1 MNKMQKLTC
10 AKVLKVIFYLLGF
23 PLLMLFVAKDS
34 MIFFNEGAFSETAKN
49 GITAALVL
57 WAGFTLLQIGLYLV
71 LKKQQA
77 VRTIILVILAVALML
92 APIAGLD
99 IRNEKELDKIR
110 TEYSDKG
117 VKVENYSLQKQ
128 WFNALSANKRE
139 SGYAYK
145 LNERVDNV
153 IRTYGLSE
161 YYPKMYRERTQLNT
175 AVAYYQV
182 GGLDGEMIKVTGD
195 NIDGLFDSLKA
206 QSPYAYNPN
215 GLLYDGYIFGVENAL
230 ELLIKYNEYAKL
242 TVYRR
247 SSTYIGTEKYADA
260 FKEGC
265 YVLKDGAYVTMK
277 AAGEAFCKQPGTIY
291 YEKLSIADA
300 YKAMVKDI
308 KDSETNS
315 SKYESDAW
323 YNYFNDN
330 TEILDT
336 RTGKMTNYSTLRIEE
351 DNYRLTDS
359 RLNAV
364 LGTLFEYLGMN
375 PAINKLL
382 NGLNLDGIIGLV
394 NALLQENG
402 ADLTSGD
409 IGNVVSQLLYGYN
422 NGKGGETTGLAYPV
436 QYLFGNLNLSDKNVF
451 KSTGETAYEY
461 DDEGHLV
468 YEVDA
473 SGNTTDIP
481 KLTGKTGTVYVITYS
496 DSGKKNPDG
505 TPILNATVNR
515 AEFDTTKMSPLPEKA
530 ADIKTGTVYTT
541 GDIFKEVKL
550 NANYSAYVE
559 NLEKNKN
566 PNTAALVDII
576 KSLQPALGL
585 VGGLLNL
592 NDIIGGLV
600 SGLDVSAILAKIAPD
615 LDLNAILTQ
624 ILSKIDLTGV
634 TVEGVQKLLDTVLG
648 ELSFYS
654 HPLLKKCWQSD
665 FVSDTDKALATTAG
679 TTVDMSDYAWVKY
692 TCEDFGITSGC
703 ALAAKGGL
711 LTGKTIGNGTSA
723 DAAISL
729 ADCYQLQADI
739 AYQPEMYPLLAARR
753 YFSIW
758 AGILAMSIFLSTYF
772 HNKERLYAYEIAL
785 NGGEY

>member
-145 LNERVDNV
+145 LNDRVDNV

-195 NIDGLFDSLKA
+195 NIDGLFDSLQS

-242 TVYRR
+242 TVYRP
-247 SSTYIGTEKYADA
+247 TKYTVADYAEA
-260 FKEGC
+260 FNAGC
-265 YVLKDGAYVTMK
+265 YVIKDGAYVTMK
-277 AAGEAFCKQPGTIY
+277 AAGETFSKQPGTIY
-291 YEKLSIADA
+291 YESLSIADA
-300 YKAMVKDI
+300 YKKMV
-308 KDSETNS
+308 SEIEESATNAS
-315 SKYESDAW
+315 AYESDAW
-323 YNYFNDN
+323 YNYTNDI

-382 NGLNLDGIIGLV
+382 DSLKAQQLLDLV
-394 NALLQENG
+394 NSLLKDND
-402 ADLTSGD
+402 ADLSSGD

-422 NGKGGETTGLAYPV
+422 NGKGGETTGLALPA
-436 QYLFGNLNLSDKNVF
+436 QYLFGNLDFTSKEVY
-451 KSTGETAYEY
+451 KSTGKNAFKVGATA
-461 DDEGHLV
+461 DEV
-468 YEVDA
+468 
-473 SGNTTDIP
+473 
-481 KLTGKTGTVYVITYS
+481 VYVTTYT
-496 DSGKKNPDG
+496 DTGEVNDDG
-505 TPILNATVNR
+505 TPVLTAKITREAFDNATMKQLPKTS
-515 AEFDTTKMSPLPEKA
+515 AEIVPGQK
-530 ADIKTGTVYTT
+530 YTT
-541 GDIFKEVKL
+541 GDTYAKTDLGTAYTAYKTKL
-550 NANYSAYVE
+550 ESD
-559 NLEKNKN
+559 NKN

-585 VGGLLNL
+585 VGGLLDL

-600 SGLDVSAILAKIAPD
+600 PGLDVAGILKAIAPD

-624 ILSKIDLTGV
+624 VLGKIDLTGV

-703 ALAAKGGL
+703 ALVAKGGL

-739 AYQPEMYPLLAARR
+739 AYQPDMYPLLAARR

-772 HNKERLYAYEIAL
+772 HNKEKLYAYEIAL

>member
-128 WFNALSANKRE
+128 WFNAISANKRT

-195 NIDGLFDSLKA
+195 NIDGLFDSLQS

-242 TVYRR
+242 TVYRP
-247 SSTYIGTEKYADA
+247 TKYTVADYAEA
-260 FKEGC
+260 FNAGC
-265 YVLKDGAYVTMK
+265 YVIKDGAYVTMK
-277 AAGEAFCKQPGTIY
+277 AAGETFSKQPGTIY
-291 YEKLSIADA
+291 YESLSIADA
-300 YKAMVKDI
+300 YKKME
-308 KDSETNS
+308 SEIEESATNAS
-315 SKYESDAW
+315 AYESDAW
-323 YNYFNDN
+323 YNYTNDI

-382 NGLNLDGIIGLV
+382 DSLKAQQLLDLV
-394 NALLQENG
+394 NSLLKDND
-402 ADLTSGD
+402 ADLSSGD

-422 NGKGGETTGLAYPV
+422 NGKGGETTGLALPA
-436 QYLFGNLNLSDKNVF
+436 QYLFGNLSFTSKEVY
-451 KSTGETAYEY
+451 KSTGKNAFKVGALA
-461 DDEGHLV
+461 DE
-468 YEVDA
+468 
-473 SGNTTDIP
+473 I
-481 KLTGKTGTVYVITYS
+481 VYVTTYK
-496 DSGKKNPDG
+496 DSGKVNDDG
-505 TPILNATVNR
+505 TPILTATITREAFDNATMKQPPKTN
-515 AEFDTTKMSPLPEKA
+515 AEIVLGQK
-530 ADIKTGTVYTT
+530 YTT
-541 GDIFKEVKL
+541 GDTYAKTDLGTAYTAYKTKL
-550 NANYSAYVE
+550 ESD
-559 NLEKNKN
+559 NKN

-585 VGGLLNL
+585 VGGLLDL

-600 SGLDVSAILAKIAPD
+600 PGLDVAGILKAIAPD

-624 ILSKIDLTGV
+624 ILGKIDLTGV
-634 TVEGVQKLLDTVLG
+634 TVERVQKLLDTVLG

-739 AYQPEMYPLLAARR
+739 AYQPDMYPLLAARR

-772 HNKERLYAYEIAL
+772 HNKEKLYAYEIAL

>member
-77 VRTIILVILAVALML
+77 VRTIILVVLAVALML

-128 WFNALSANKRE
+128 WFNALSADKRE

-195 NIDGLFDSLKA
+195 NIDGLFDSLQS

-242 TVYRR
+242 TVYRP
-247 SSTYIGTEKYADA
+247 TKYTVADYAEA
-260 FKEGC
+260 FNAGC
-265 YVLKDGAYVTMK
+265 YVIKDGAYVTMK
-277 AAGEAFCKQPGTIY
+277 AAGETFSKQPGTIY
-291 YEKLSIADA
+291 YESLSIADA
-300 YKAMVKDI
+300 YKKMV
-308 KDSETNS
+308 SEIEESATNAS
-315 SKYESDAW
+315 AYESDAW
-323 YNYFNDN
+323 YNYTNDI

-382 NGLNLDGIIGLV
+382 DSLKAQQLLDLV
-394 NALLQENG
+394 NSLLKDND
-402 ADLTSGD
+402 ADLSSGD

-422 NGKGGETTGLAYPV
+422 NGKGGETTGLALPA
-436 QYLFGNLNLSDKNVF
+436 QYLFGNLNFTSKEVY
-451 KSTGETAYEY
+451 KSTGKNAFKVGATA
-461 DDEGHLV
+461 DEV
-468 YEVDA
+468 
-473 SGNTTDIP
+473 
-481 KLTGKTGTVYVITYS
+481 VYVTTYT
-496 DSGKKNPDG
+496 DTGEVNDDG
-505 TPILNATVNR
+505 TPVLTAKITREAFDNATM
-515 AEFDTTKMSPLPEKA
+515 KQPP
-530 ADIKTGTVYTT
+530 KTNEEIVPGQKYTT
-541 GDIFKEVKL
+541 GDTYAKTDLGTAYTAYKTKL
-550 NANYSAYVE
+550 ESD
-559 NLEKNKN
+559 NKN

-585 VGGLLNL
+585 VGGLLDL

-600 SGLDVSAILAKIAPD
+600 PGLDVAGILKTIAPD

-624 ILSKIDLTGV
+624 ILGKIDLTGV

-703 ALAAKGGL
+703 ALIAKGGL

-772 HNKERLYAYEIAL
+772 HNKEKLYAYEIAL

>member
-92 APIAGLD
+92 APVAGLD

-128 WFNALSANKRE
+128 WFNALSADKRE

-242 TVYRR
+242 TVYRP
-247 SSTYIGTEKYADA
+247 TKYTVADYAEA
-260 FKEGC
+260 FSAGC
-265 YVLKDGAYVTMK
+265 YVIKDGAYVTMK
-277 AAGEAFCKQPGTIY
+277 AAGETFSKQPGTVY
-291 YEKLSIADA
+291 YEKLAIADA
-300 YKAMVKDI
+300 YKKMV
-308 KDSETNS
+308 SEIEESATNAS
-315 SKYESDAW
+315 AYESDAW
-323 YNYFNDN
+323 YNYTNDI

-382 NGLNLDGIIGLV
+382 DSLKAQQLLDLV
-394 NALLQENG
+394 NSLLKDND
-402 ADLTSGD
+402 ADLSSGD

-422 NGKGGETTGLAYPV
+422 NGKGGETTGLALPA
-436 QYLFGNLNLSDKNVF
+436 QYLFGNLDFTSKEVY
-451 KSTGETAYEY
+451 KSTGKNAFKVGATA
-461 DDEGHLV
+461 DEV
-468 YEVDA
+468 
-473 SGNTTDIP
+473 
-481 KLTGKTGTVYVITYS
+481 VYVTTYT
-496 DSGKKNPDG
+496 DTGEVNDDG
-505 TPILNATVNR
+505 TPVLTAKITREAFDNATMKQLPKTS
-515 AEFDTTKMSPLPEKA
+515 AEIVPGQK
-530 ADIKTGTVYTT
+530 YTT
-541 GDIFKEVKL
+541 GDTYAKTKL
-550 NANYSAYVE
+550 GTAYTAYKTK
-559 NLEKNKN
+559 LESDNKN

-585 VGGLLNL
+585 VGGLLDL

-600 SGLDVSAILAKIAPD
+600 PGLDVAGILKAIAPD

-624 ILSKIDLTGV
+624 ILGKIDLTGV

-703 ALAAKGGL
+703 ALIAKGGL

-739 AYQPEMYPLLAARR
+739 AYQPDMYPLLAARR

-772 HNKERLYAYEIAL
+772 HNKEKLYAYEIAL

>member
-128 WFNALSANKRE
+128 WFNALSADKRE

-195 NIDGLFDSLKA
+195 NIDGLFDSLQS

-242 TVYRR
+242 TVYRP
-247 SSTYIGTEKYADA
+247 TKYTVADYAEA
-260 FKEGC
+260 FSAGC
-265 YVLKDGAYVTMK
+265 YVIKDGAYVTMK
-277 AAGEAFCKQPGTIY
+277 AAGETFSKQPGTVY
-291 YEKLSIADA
+291 YEKLAIADA
-300 YKAMVKDI
+300 YKKMV
-308 KDSETNS
+308 SEIEESATNAS
-315 SKYESDAW
+315 AYESDAW
-323 YNYFNDN
+323 YNYTNDI

-382 NGLNLDGIIGLV
+382 DSLKAQQLLDLV
-394 NALLQENG
+394 NSLLKENG
-402 ADLTSGD
+402 ADLSSGD

-422 NGKGGETTGLAYPV
+422 NGKGGETTGLALPA
-436 QYLFGNLNLSDKNVF
+436 QYLFGNLNFTSKEVY
-451 KSTGETAYEY
+451 KSTGKNAFKVGALA
-461 DDEGHLV
+461 DEV
-468 YEVDA
+468 
-473 SGNTTDIP
+473 
-481 KLTGKTGTVYVITYS
+481 VYVTTYT
-496 DSGKKNPDG
+496 DSGEVNDDG
-505 TPILNATVNR
+505 TPVLTAKITREAFDNATMKQLPKTS
-515 AEFDTTKMSPLPEKA
+515 AEIVPEQK
-530 ADIKTGTVYTT
+530 YTT
-541 GDIFKEVKL
+541 GDTYAKTKL
-550 NANYSAYVE
+550 GTAYTAYKTK
-559 NLEKNKN
+559 LESDNKN

-585 VGGLLNL
+585 VGGLLDL

-600 SGLDVSAILAKIAPD
+600 PGLDVAGILKAIAPD

-624 ILSKIDLTGV
+624 ILGKIDLTGV

-739 AYQPEMYPLLAARR
+739 AYQPDMYPLLAARR

-772 HNKERLYAYEIAL
+772 HNKEKLYAYEIAL

>member
-92 APIAGLD
+92 APVAGLD

-128 WFNALSANKRE
+128 WFNALSADKRE

-195 NIDGLFDSLKA
+195 NIDGLFDSLQS

-215 GLLYDGYIFGVENAL
+215 GLLYDGYIFGVENVL

-242 TVYRR
+242 TVYRP
-247 SSTYIGTEKYADA
+247 TKYTVADYAEA
-260 FKEGC
+260 FNAGC
-265 YVLKDGAYVTMK
+265 YVIKDGAYVTMK
-277 AAGEAFCKQPGTIY
+277 AAGETFSKQPGTVY
-291 YEKLSIADA
+291 YEKLAIADA
-300 YKAMVKDI
+300 YKKMV
-308 KDSETNS
+308 SEIEESATNAS
-315 SKYESDAW
+315 AYESDAW
-323 YNYFNDN
+323 YNYTNDI

-382 NGLNLDGIIGLV
+382 DSLKAQQLLDLV
-394 NALLQENG
+394 NSLLKENG
-402 ADLTSGD
+402 ADLSSGD

-422 NGKGGETTGLAYPV
+422 NGKGGETTGLALPA
-436 QYLFGNLNLSDKNVF
+436 QYLFGNLDFTSKEVY
-451 KSTGETAYEY
+451 KSTGKNAFKVGALA
-461 DDEGHLV
+461 DEV
-468 YEVDA
+468 
-473 SGNTTDIP
+473 
-481 KLTGKTGTVYVITYS
+481 VYVTTYT
-496 DSGKKNPDG
+496 DSGEVNDDG
-505 TPILNATVNR
+505 TPVLTAKITREAFDNATMKQLPKTS
-515 AEFDTTKMSPLPEKA
+515 AEIVPEQK
-530 ADIKTGTVYTT
+530 YTT
-541 GDIFKEVKL
+541 GDTYAKTKL
-550 NANYSAYVE
+550 GTAYTAYKTK
-559 NLEKNKN
+559 LESDNKN

-585 VGGLLNL
+585 VGGLLDL

-600 SGLDVSAILAKIAPD
+600 PGLDVAGILKAIAPD

-624 ILSKIDLTGV
+624 ILGKIDLTGV

-703 ALAAKGGL
+703 ALIAKGGL

-739 AYQPEMYPLLAARR
+739 AYQPDMYPLLAARR

>member
-99 IRNEKELDKIR
+99 VRNEKELDKIR

-128 WFNALSANKRE
+128 WFNALSADKRK
-139 SGYAYK
+139 SGYAYL

-153 IRTYGLSE
+153 IKTYGLSE

-215 GLLYDGYIFGVENAL
+215 GLLYDGYVFGVENVL

-242 TVYRR
+242 TVYRPA
-247 SSTYIGTEKYADA
+247 KYTVADYAEA
-260 FKEGC
+260 FNAGC

-277 AAGEAFCKQPGTIY
+277 AAGETFCKQPDTVY
-291 YEKLSIADA
+291 YEKLAIADA
-300 YKAMVKDI
+300 YKKMV
-308 KDSETNS
+308 SEIEESATNAS
-315 SKYESDAW
+315 AYESDAW
-323 YNYFNDN
+323 YNYTNDI

-336 RTGKMTNYSTLRIEE
+336 RSGKMTNYSTLRIEE

-382 NGLNLDGIIGLV
+382 DSLKAQQLLDLV
-394 NALLQENG
+394 NSLLKENS
-402 ADLTSGD
+402 ADLSSGD

-422 NGKGGETTGLAYPV
+422 NGKGGETTGLALPV
-436 QYLFGNLNLSDKNVF
+436 QYLFGNLDFTSKEVY
-451 KSTGETAYEY
+451 KSTGKNAFKVGALA
-461 DDEGHLV
+461 DEV
-468 YEVDA
+468 
-473 SGNTTDIP
+473 
-481 KLTGKTGTVYVITYS
+481 VYVTTYT
-496 DSGKKNPDG
+496 DSGEVNDDG
-505 TPILNATVNR
+505 TPVLTAKITREAFDAATMKQSPKTI
-515 AEFDTTKMSPLPEKA
+515 AEIVPEQK
-530 ADIKTGTVYTT
+530 YTT
-541 GDIFKEVKL
+541 GDTYAKTKL
-550 NANYSAYVE
+550 GTAYTAYKTK
-559 NLEKNKN
+559 LESDNKN
-566 PNTAALVDII
+566 PNTAALADII

-600 SGLDVSAILAKIAPD
+600 PGLDIPAILKAIAPD

-624 ILSKIDLTGV
+624 VLSKIDLTGV
-634 TVEGVQKLLDTVLG
+634 TVDDVQKLLDTVLG

-679 TTVDMSDYAWVKY
+679 TTVDMSDYAWIKY

-703 ALAAKGGL
+703 ALVAKGGL

-739 AYQPEMYPLLAARR
+739 AYQPNMYPLLAARR

-772 HNKERLYAYEIAL
+772 HNKEKLYAYEIAL

>member
-92 APIAGLD
+92 APVAGLD

-128 WFNALSANKRE
+128 WFNALSADKRE

-195 NIDGLFDSLKA
+195 NIDGLFDSLQS

-215 GLLYDGYIFGVENAL
+215 GLLYDGYVFGVENAL

-242 TVYRR
+242 TVYRP
-247 SSTYIGTEKYADA
+247 TKYTVADYAEA
-260 FKEGC
+260 FSAGC
-265 YVLKDGAYVTMK
+265 YVIKDGAYVTMK
-277 AAGEAFCKQPGTIY
+277 AAGETFCKQPGTVY
-291 YEKLSIADA
+291 YEKLAIADA
-300 YKAMVKDI
+300 YKKMV
-308 KDSETNS
+308 SEIEESATNAS
-315 SKYESDAW
+315 AYESDAW
-323 YNYFNDN
+323 YNYTNDI

-336 RTGKMTNYSTLRIEE
+336 RSGKMTNYSTLRIEE

-382 NGLNLDGIIGLV
+382 DSLKAQQLLDLV
-394 NALLQENG
+394 NSLLKENG
-402 ADLTSGD
+402 ADLSSGD

-422 NGKGGETTGLAYPV
+422 NGKGGETTGLALPA
-436 QYLFGNLNLSDKNVF
+436 QYLFGNLDFTSKEVY
-451 KSTGETAYEY
+451 KSTGKNAFKVGATA
-461 DDEGHLV
+461 DEV
-468 YEVDA
+468 
-473 SGNTTDIP
+473 
-481 KLTGKTGTVYVITYS
+481 VYVTTYT
-496 DSGKKNPDG
+496 DSGEVNDDG
-505 TPILNATVNR
+505 TPILTAKITREAFDNATMKQLPKTS
-515 AEFDTTKMSPLPEKA
+515 AEIVPGQK
-530 ADIKTGTVYTT
+530 YTT
-541 GDIFKEVKL
+541 GDTYAKTKL
-550 NANYSAYVE
+550 GTAYTAYKTK
-559 NLEKNKN
+559 LESDNKN

-585 VGGLLNL
+585 VGGLLDL

-600 SGLDVSAILAKIAPD
+600 PGLDVAGILKAIAPD

-624 ILSKIDLTGV
+624 ILGKIDLTGV

-703 ALAAKGGL
+703 ALVAKGGL

-739 AYQPEMYPLLAARR
+739 AYQPDMYPLLAARR

-772 HNKERLYAYEIAL
+772 HNKEKLYAYEIAL

>member
-92 APIAGLD
+92 APVAGLD

-128 WFNALSANKRE
+128 WFNALSADKRE

-195 NIDGLFDSLKA
+195 NIDGLFDSLQS

-215 GLLYDGYIFGVENAL
+215 GLLYDGYVFGVENAL

-242 TVYRR
+242 TVYRP
-247 SSTYIGTEKYADA
+247 TKYTVADYAEA
-260 FKEGC
+260 FSAGC
-265 YVLKDGAYVTMK
+265 YVIKDGAYVTMK
-277 AAGEAFCKQPGTIY
+277 AAGETFCKQPGTVY
-291 YEKLSIADA
+291 YEKLAIADA
-300 YKAMVKDI
+300 YKKMV
-308 KDSETNS
+308 SEIEESATNAS
-315 SKYESDAW
+315 AYESDAW
-323 YNYFNDN
+323 YNYTNDI

-382 NGLNLDGIIGLV
+382 DSLKAQQLLDLV
-394 NALLQENG
+394 NSLLKENG
-402 ADLTSGD
+402 ADLSSGD

-422 NGKGGETTGLAYPV
+422 NGKGGETTGLALPA
-436 QYLFGNLNLSDKNVF
+436 QYLFGNLDFTSKEVY
-451 KSTGETAYEY
+451 KSTGKNAFKVGATA
-461 DDEGHLV
+461 DEV
-468 YEVDA
+468 
-473 SGNTTDIP
+473 
-481 KLTGKTGTVYVITYS
+481 VYVTTYT
-496 DSGKKNPDG
+496 DSGEVNDDG
-505 TPILNATVNR
+505 TPVLTAKITREAFDNATM
-515 AEFDTTKMSPLPEKA
+515 KQPP
-530 ADIKTGTVYTT
+530 KTNEEIVPGQKYTT
-541 GDIFKEVKL
+541 GDTYAKTKL
-550 NANYSAYVE
+550 GTAYTAYKTK
-559 NLEKNKN
+559 LESDNKN

-600 SGLDVSAILAKIAPD
+600 PGLDVAGILKAIAPD

-624 ILSKIDLTGV
+624 ILGKIDLTGV

-703 ALAAKGGL
+703 ALVAKGGL

-739 AYQPEMYPLLAARR
+739 AYQPDMYPLLAARR

-772 HNKERLYAYEIAL
+772 HNKEKLYAYEIAL

>member
-77 VRTIILVILAVALML
+77 ARTIILVILAVTLML
-92 APIAGLD
+92 APVAGLD
-99 IRNEKELDKIR
+99 ARNEKELDKIR

-128 WFNALSANKRE
+128 WFNAISANKRE

-145 LNERVDNV
+145 LNDRVDNV

-215 GLLYDGYIFGVENAL
+215 GLLYDGYVFGVENAL

-242 TVYRR
+242 TVYRP
-247 SSTYIGTEKYADA
+247 TKYTVADYAEA
-260 FKEGC
+260 FSAGC
-265 YVLKDGAYVTMK
+265 YVIKDGAYVTMK
-277 AAGEAFCKQPGTIY
+277 AAGETFSKQPGTIY
-291 YEKLSIADA
+291 YESLSIADA
-300 YKAMVKDI
+300 YKKMV
-308 KDSETNS
+308 SEIEESATNAS
-315 SKYESDAW
+315 AYESDAW
-323 YNYFNDN
+323 YNYTNDI

-382 NGLNLDGIIGLV
+382 DSLKAQQLLDLV
-394 NALLQENG
+394 NSLLKENG
-402 ADLTSGD
+402 ADLSSGD

-422 NGKGGETTGLAYPV
+422 NGKGGETTGLALPA
-436 QYLFGNLNLSDKNVF
+436 QYLFGNLNFTSKEVY
-451 KSTGETAYEY
+451 KSTGKNAFKVGALA
-461 DDEGHLV
+461 DEV
-468 YEVDA
+468 
-473 SGNTTDIP
+473 
-481 KLTGKTGTVYVITYS
+481 VYVTTYTDTGEVNDDGSPVLTATITREAF
-496 DSGKKNPDG
+496 D
-505 TPILNATVNR
+505 NATMKQLPKTS
-515 AEFDTTKMSPLPEKA
+515 AEIVPEQK
-530 ADIKTGTVYTT
+530 YTT
-541 GDIFKEVKL
+541 GDTYAKTKL
-550 NANYSAYVE
+550 GTAYTAYKTK
-559 NLEKNKN
+559 LESDNKN

-585 VGGLLNL
+585 VGGLLDL

-600 SGLDVSAILAKIAPD
+600 PGLDVAGILKAIAPD

-624 ILSKIDLTGV
+624 ILGKIDLTGV

-739 AYQPEMYPLLAARR
+739 AYQPDMYPLLAARR

-772 HNKERLYAYEIAL
+772 HNKEKLYAYEIAL

>member
-139 SGYAYK
+139 SGYAYN
-145 LNERVDNV
+145 LNDRVDNV

-215 GLLYDGYIFGVENAL
+215 GLLYDGYIFGVENVL

-242 TVYRR
+242 TVYRP
-247 SSTYIGTEKYADA
+247 TKYTVADYAEA
-260 FKEGC
+260 FNAGC
-265 YVLKDGAYVTMK
+265 YVINNDGAYVTMK
-277 AAGEAFCKQPGTIY
+277 AAGETFCKQPGTIY
-291 YEKLSIADA
+291 YEQLSIADA
-300 YKAMVKDI
+300 YKKMV
-308 KDSETNS
+308 SEIEASATNAS
-315 SKYESDAW
+315 AYASDAW
-323 YNYFNDN
+323 YNYTNDI

-382 NGLNLDGIIGLV
+382 DSLKAQQLLDLV
-394 NALLQENG
+394 NSLLKENG
-402 ADLTSGD
+402 ADLSSGD

-422 NGKGGETTGLAYPV
+422 NGKGGETTGLALPA
-436 QYLFGNLNLSDKNVF
+436 QYLFGNLNFTSKEVY
-451 KSTGETAYEY
+451 KSTGKNAFKVGALA
-461 DDEGHLV
+461 DEV
-468 YEVDA
+468 
-473 SGNTTDIP
+473 
-481 KLTGKTGTVYVITYS
+481 VYVTTYT
-496 DSGKKNPDG
+496 DSGEVNDDG
-505 TPILNATVNR
+505 TPILTAKITREAFDNATMKQPPKTN
-515 AEFDTTKMSPLPEKA
+515 AEIVLGQK
-530 ADIKTGTVYTT
+530 YTT
-541 GDIFKEVKL
+541 GDTYAKTDLGTAYKAYETKL
-550 NANYSAYVE
+550 KSD
-559 NLEKNKN
+559 NKN

-600 SGLDVSAILAKIAPD
+600 SGLDVSAILKAIAPD

-624 ILSKIDLTGV
+624 VLGKIDLTGV

-711 LTGKTIGNGTSA
+711 LTGKTIGNGTPA

-739 AYQPEMYPLLAARR
+739 AYQPDMYPLLAARR

-772 HNKERLYAYEIAL
+772 HNKEKLYAYEIAL

>member
-145 LNERVDNV
+145 LNDRVDNV

-215 GLLYDGYIFGVENAL
+215 GLLYDGYIFGVENVL

-242 TVYRR
+242 TVYRP
-247 SSTYIGTEKYADA
+247 TKYTVADYAEA
-260 FKEGC
+260 FNAGC
-265 YVLKDGAYVTMK
+265 YVINNDGAYVTMK
-277 AAGEAFCKQPGTIY
+277 SAGETFCKQPGTIY
-291 YEKLSIADA
+291 YEQLAIADA
-300 YKAMVKDI
+300 YKKMV
-308 KDSETNS
+308 SEIEASATNAS
-315 SKYESDAW
+315 AYASDAW
-323 YNYFNDN
+323 YNYTNDI

-382 NGLNLDGIIGLV
+382 DSLKAQQLLDLV
-394 NALLQENG
+394 NSLLKENG
-402 ADLTSGD
+402 ADLSSGD

-422 NGKGGETTGLAYPV
+422 NGKGGETTGLALPA
-436 QYLFGNLNLSDKNVF
+436 QYLFGNLNFTSKEVY
-451 KSTGETAYEY
+451 KSTGKNAFKVGALA
-461 DDEGHLV
+461 DEV
-468 YEVDA
+468 
-473 SGNTTDIP
+473 
-481 KLTGKTGTVYVITYS
+481 VYVTTYT
-496 DSGKKNPDG
+496 DSGEVNDDG
-505 TPILNATVNR
+505 TPILTAKITREAFDNATMKQLPKTS
-515 AEFDTTKMSPLPEKA
+515 AEILPGTK
-530 ADIKTGTVYTT
+530 YTT
-541 GDIFKEVKL
+541 GDTYAKTKL
-550 NANYSAYVE
+550 DTAYAAYKTK
-559 NLEKNKN
+559 LESDNKN

-600 SGLDVSAILAKIAPD
+600 SGLDVSAILKAIAPD

-711 LTGKTIGNGTSA
+711 LTGKTIGNGTPA

-772 HNKERLYAYEIAL
+772 HNKEKLYAYEIAL

>member
-77 VRTIILVILAVALML
+77 VRTIILVVLAVALML

-128 WFNALSANKRE
+128 WFNAISANKRT

-195 NIDGLFDSLKA
+195 NIDGLFDSLQS

-242 TVYRR
+242 TVYRP
-247 SSTYIGTEKYADA
+247 TKYTVADYAEA
-260 FKEGC
+260 FSAGC
-265 YVLKDGAYVTMK
+265 YVIKDGAYVTMK
-277 AAGEAFCKQPGTIY
+277 AAGETFSKQPGTIY
-291 YEKLSIADA
+291 YESLSIADA
-300 YKAMVKDI
+300 YKKMV
-308 KDSETNS
+308 SEIEESATNAS
-315 SKYESDAW
+315 AYESDAW
-323 YNYFNDN
+323 YNYTNDI

-382 NGLNLDGIIGLV
+382 DSLKAQQLLDLV
-394 NALLQENG
+394 NSLLKDND

-422 NGKGGETTGLAYPV
+422 NGKGGETTGLALPA
-436 QYLFGNLNLSDKNVF
+436 QYLFGNLDFTSKEVY
-451 KSTGETAYEY
+451 KSTGKNAFKVGATA
-461 DDEGHLV
+461 DEV
-468 YEVDA
+468 
-473 SGNTTDIP
+473 
-481 KLTGKTGTVYVITYS
+481 VYVTTYK
-496 DSGKKNPDG
+496 DSGEVNDDG
-505 TPILNATVNR
+505 SPVLTATITREAFDNATMKQPPKTS
-515 AEFDTTKMSPLPEKA
+515 AEIVPGQK
-530 ADIKTGTVYTT
+530 YTT
-541 GDIFKEVKL
+541 GDTYAKTKL
-550 NANYSAYVE
+550 GTAYTAYKTK
-559 NLEKNKN
+559 LESDNKN

-585 VGGLLNL
+585 VGGLLDL

-600 SGLDVSAILAKIAPD
+600 PGLDVAGILKAIAPD

-624 ILSKIDLTGV
+624 ILGKIDLTGV

-703 ALAAKGGL
+703 ALVAKGGL

-739 AYQPEMYPLLAARR
+739 AYQPDMYPLLAARR

-772 HNKERLYAYEIAL
+772 HNKEKLYAYEIAL

>member
-128 WFNALSANKRE
+128 WFNALSADKRE

-195 NIDGLFDSLKA
+195 NIDGLFDSLQS

-242 TVYRR
+242 TVYRP
-247 SSTYIGTEKYADA
+247 TKYTVADYAEA
-260 FKEGC
+260 FNAGC
-265 YVLKDGAYVTMK
+265 YVIKDGAYVTMK
-277 AAGEAFCKQPGTIY
+277 AAGETFSKQPGTVY
-291 YEKLSIADA
+291 YEKLAIADA
-300 YKAMVKDI
+300 YKKMV
-308 KDSETNS
+308 SEIEESATNAS
-315 SKYESDAW
+315 AYESDAW
-323 YNYFNDN
+323 YNYTNDI

-336 RTGKMTNYSTLRIEE
+336 RTGKMTNYSTLRTEE

-382 NGLNLDGIIGLV
+382 DSLKAQQLLDLV
-394 NALLQENG
+394 NSLLQENG
-402 ADLTSGD
+402 ADLSSGD

-422 NGKGGETTGLAYPV
+422 NGKGGETTGLALPA
-436 QYLFGNLNLSDKNVF
+436 QYLFGNLDFTSKEVY
-451 KSTGETAYEY
+451 KSTGKNAFKVGALA
-461 DDEGHLV
+461 DEV
-468 YEVDA
+468 
-473 SGNTTDIP
+473 
-481 KLTGKTGTVYVITYS
+481 VYVTTYT
-496 DSGKKNPDG
+496 DSGEVNDDG
-505 TPILNATVNR
+505 TPVLTANITREAFDNATMKQLPKTS
-515 AEFDTTKMSPLPEKA
+515 AEIVPGQK
-530 ADIKTGTVYTT
+530 YTT
-541 GDIFKEVKL
+541 GDTYAKTKL
-550 NANYSAYVE
+550 GTAYTAYKTK
-559 NLEKNKN
+559 LESDNKN

-585 VGGLLNL
+585 VGGLLDL

-600 SGLDVSAILAKIAPD
+600 PGLDVAGILKAIAPD

-624 ILSKIDLTGV
+624 ILGKIDLTGV

-703 ALAAKGGL
+703 ALVAKGGL

-739 AYQPEMYPLLAARR
+739 AYQPDMYPLLAARR

-772 HNKERLYAYEIAL
+772 HNKEKLYAYEIAL

>member
-77 VRTIILVILAVALML
+77 VRTIILVILAVTLML
-92 APIAGLD
+92 APVAGLD
-99 IRNEKELDKIR
+99 ARNEKELDKIR

-128 WFNALSANKRE
+128 WFNAISANKRE

-145 LNERVDNV
+145 LNDRVDNV

-182 GGLDGEMIKVTGD
+182 GGLDGEMIKVTGE
-195 NIDGLFDSLKA
+195 NINGLFDSLKT

-215 GLLYDGYIFGVENAL
+215 GLLYDGYVFGVENAL

-242 TVYRR
+242 TVYRP
-247 SSTYIGTEKYADA
+247 TKYTVADYAEA
-260 FKEGC
+260 FSAGC
-265 YVLKDGAYVTMK
+265 YVIKDGAYVTMK
-277 AAGEAFCKQPGTIY
+277 AAGETFSKQPGTIY
-291 YEKLSIADA
+291 YEQLAIADA
-300 YKAMVKDI
+300 YKKMV
-308 KDSETNS
+308 SEIEESATNAS
-315 SKYESDAW
+315 AYESDAW
-323 YNYFNDN
+323 YNYTNDI

-382 NGLNLDGIIGLV
+382 DSLKAQQLLDLV
-394 NALLQENG
+394 NSLLKDND
-402 ADLTSGD
+402 ADLSSGD

-422 NGKGGETTGLAYPV
+422 NGKGGETTGLALPA
-436 QYLFGNLNLSDKNVF
+436 QYLFGNLSFTSKEVY
-451 KSTGETAYEY
+451 KSTGKNAFKVGALA
-461 DDEGHLV
+461 DE
-468 YEVDA
+468 
-473 SGNTTDIP
+473 I
-481 KLTGKTGTVYVITYS
+481 VYVTTYK
-496 DSGKKNPDG
+496 DSGKVNDDG
-505 TPILNATVNR
+505 TPILTATITREAFDNATMKQPPKTN
-515 AEFDTTKMSPLPEKA
+515 AEIVLGQK
-530 ADIKTGTVYTT
+530 YTT
-541 GDIFKEVKL
+541 GDTYAKTDLGTAYTAYKTKL
-550 NANYSAYVE
+550 ESD
-559 NLEKNKN
+559 NKN

-585 VGGLLNL
+585 VGGLLDL

-600 SGLDVSAILAKIAPD
+600 PGLDVAGILKAIAPD

-624 ILSKIDLTGV
+624 ILGKIDLTGV

-739 AYQPEMYPLLAARR
+739 AYQPDMYPLLAARR

-772 HNKERLYAYEIAL
+772 HNKEKLYAYEIAL

>member
-92 APIAGLD
+92 APVAGLD

-128 WFNALSANKRE
+128 WFNALSADKRE

-175 AVAYYQV
+175 AVAYYQI

-195 NIDGLFDSLKA
+195 NIDGLFDSLQS

-242 TVYRR
+242 TVYRP
-247 SSTYIGTEKYADA
+247 TKYTVADYAEA
-260 FKEGC
+260 FSAGC
-265 YVLKDGAYVTMK
+265 YVINNDGAYVTMK

-291 YEKLSIADA
+291 YEQLAIADA
-300 YKAMVKDI
+300 YKKMV
-308 KDSETNS
+308 SEIEESATNAS
-315 SKYESDAW
+315 AYESDAW
-323 YNYFNDN
+323 YNYTNDI

-336 RTGKMTNYSTLRIEE
+336 RTGEMTNYSTLRIEE

-382 NGLNLDGIIGLV
+382 DSLKAQQLLDLV
-394 NALLQENG
+394 NSLLKENS
-402 ADLTSGD
+402 ADLSSGD

-422 NGKGGETTGLAYPV
+422 NGKGGETTGLALPA
-436 QYLFGNLNLSDKNVF
+436 QYLFGNLDFTSKEVY
-451 KSTGETAYEY
+451 KSTGKNAFKVGATA
-461 DDEGHLV
+461 DEV
-468 YEVDA
+468 
-473 SGNTTDIP
+473 
-481 KLTGKTGTVYVITYS
+481 VYVTTYK
-496 DSGKKNPDG
+496 DSGEVNDDG
-505 TPILNATVNR
+505 SPVLTATITREAFDNATMKQPPKTS
-515 AEFDTTKMSPLPEKA
+515 AEIVPGQK
-530 ADIKTGTVYTT
+530 YTT
-541 GDIFKEVKL
+541 GDTYAKTKL
-550 NANYSAYVE
+550 GTAYTAYKTK
-559 NLEKNKN
+559 LESDNKN

-576 KSLQPALGL
+576 KSLQPALGH
-585 VGGLLNL
+585 VGGLLDL

-600 SGLDVSAILAKIAPD
+600 PGLDVAGILKAIAPD

-624 ILSKIDLTGV
+624 ILGKIDLTGV

-739 AYQPEMYPLLAARR
+739 AYQPDMYPLLAARR

-772 HNKERLYAYEIAL
+772 HNKEKLYAYEIAL

>member
-77 VRTIILVILAVALML
+77 ARTIILVVLAVTLML
-92 APIAGLD
+92 APVAGLD
-99 IRNEKELDKIR
+99 ARNEKELDKIR

-128 WFNALSANKRE
+128 WFNALSADKRE

-195 NIDGLFDSLKA
+195 NIDGLFDSLQS

-242 TVYRR
+242 TVYRP
-247 SSTYIGTEKYADA
+247 TKYTVADYAEA
-260 FKEGC
+260 FSAGC
-265 YVLKDGAYVTMK
+265 YVIKDGAYVTMK
-277 AAGEAFCKQPGTIY
+277 AAGETFSKQPGTIY
-291 YEKLSIADA
+291 YESLSIADA
-300 YKAMVKDI
+300 YKKMV
-308 KDSETNS
+308 SEIEESATNAS
-315 SKYESDAW
+315 AYESDAW
-323 YNYFNDN
+323 YNYTNDI

-336 RTGKMTNYSTLRIEE
+336 RSGKMTNYSTLRIEE

-382 NGLNLDGIIGLV
+382 DSLKAQQLLDLV
-394 NALLQENG
+394 NSLLQENG
-402 ADLTSGD
+402 ADLSSGD

-422 NGKGGETTGLAYPV
+422 NGKGGETTGLALPA
-436 QYLFGNLNLSDKNVF
+436 QYLFGNLDFTSKEVY
-451 KSTGETAYEY
+451 KSTGKNAFKVGALA
-461 DDEGHLV
+461 DE
-468 YEVDA
+468 
-473 SGNTTDIP
+473 I
-481 KLTGKTGTVYVITYS
+481 VYVTTYK
-496 DSGKKNPDG
+496 DSGKVNDDG
-505 TPILNATVNR
+505 TPILTATITREAFDAATMKQPPKTNAEIVPGQ
-515 AEFDTTKMSPLPEKA
+515 K
-530 ADIKTGTVYTT
+530 YTT
-541 GDIFKEVKL
+541 GDTYAKTKL
-550 NANYSAYVE
+550 GTAYTAYKTK
-559 NLEKNKN
+559 LKSDNKN

-585 VGGLLNL
+585 VGGLLDL

-600 SGLDVSAILAKIAPD
+600 PGLDVAGILKAIAPD

-624 ILSKIDLTGV
+624 ILGKIELTGV

-739 AYQPEMYPLLAARR
+739 AYQPDMYPLLAARR

>member
-77 VRTIILVILAVALML
+77 ARTIILVVLAVALML
-92 APIAGLD
+92 APVAGLD

-128 WFNALSANKRE
+128 WFNALSADKRE

-195 NIDGLFDSLKA
+195 NIDGLFDSLQS

-242 TVYRR
+242 TVYRP
-247 SSTYIGTEKYADA
+247 TKYTVADYAEA
-260 FKEGC
+260 FSAGC
-265 YVLKDGAYVTMK
+265 YVIKDGAYVTMK

-291 YEKLSIADA
+291 YEQLAIADA
-300 YKAMVKDI
+300 YKKMV
-308 KDSETNS
+308 SEIEESATNAS
-315 SKYESDAW
+315 AYESDAW
-323 YNYFNDN
+323 YNYTNDI

-382 NGLNLDGIIGLV
+382 DSLKAQQLLDLV
-394 NALLQENG
+394 NSLLKDND
-402 ADLTSGD
+402 ADLSSGD

-422 NGKGGETTGLAYPV
+422 NGKGGETTGLALPA
-436 QYLFGNLNLSDKNVF
+436 QYLFGNLNFTSKEVY
-451 KSTGETAYEY
+451 KSTGKNAFKVGATA
-461 DDEGHLV
+461 DEV
-468 YEVDA
+468 
-473 SGNTTDIP
+473 
-481 KLTGKTGTVYVITYS
+481 VYVTTHK
-496 DSGKKNPDG
+496 DSGEVNDDG
-505 TPILNATVNR
+505 TPVLTAKITREAFDNATMKQLPKTS
-515 AEFDTTKMSPLPEKA
+515 AEIVPEQK
-530 ADIKTGTVYTT
+530 YTT
-541 GDIFKEVKL
+541 GDTYAKTKL
-550 NANYSAYVE
+550 GTAYTAYKTK
-559 NLEKNKN
+559 LESDNKN

-585 VGGLLNL
+585 VGGLLDL

-600 SGLDVSAILAKIAPD
+600 PGLDVAGILKAIAPD

-624 ILSKIDLTGV
+624 ILGKIDLTGV

-703 ALAAKGGL
+703 ALIAKGGL

-739 AYQPEMYPLLAARR
+739 AYQPDMYPLLAARR

-772 HNKERLYAYEIAL
+772 HNKEKLYAYEIAL

>member
-215 GLLYDGYIFGVENAL
+215 GLLYDGYIFGVENVL

-242 TVYRR
+242 TVYRPA
-247 SSTYIGTEKYADA
+247 KYTVADYAEA
-260 FKEGC
+260 FNAGC
-265 YVLKDGAYVTMK
+265 YVIKDGAYVTMK
-277 AAGEAFCKQPGTIY
+277 SAGETFCKQPGTIY
-291 YEKLSIADA
+291 YEQLSIADA
-300 YKAMVKDI
+300 YKKMV
-308 KDSETNS
+308 SEIEASATNAS
-315 SKYESDAW
+315 AYASDAW
-323 YNYFNDN
+323 YNYTNDI

-382 NGLNLDGIIGLV
+382 DSLKAQQLLDLV
-394 NALLQENG
+394 NSLLKENG
-402 ADLTSGD
+402 ADLSSGD

-422 NGKGGETTGLAYPV
+422 NGKGGETTGLALPA
-436 QYLFGNLNLSDKNVF
+436 QYLFGNLNFTSKEVY
-451 KSTGETAYEY
+451 KSTGKNAFKVGALA
-461 DDEGHLV
+461 DEV
-468 YEVDA
+468 
-473 SGNTTDIP
+473 
-481 KLTGKTGTVYVITYS
+481 VYVTTYT
-496 DSGKKNPDG
+496 DTGEVNDDG
-505 TPILNATVNR
+505 TPILTAKITREAFDNATMKQPPKTN
-515 AEFDTTKMSPLPEKA
+515 AEIVPGTK
-530 ADIKTGTVYTT
+530 YTT
-541 GDIFKEVKL
+541 GDTYAKTDLATAYKAYETKL
-550 NANYSAYVE
+550 KND
-559 NLEKNKN
+559 NKN

-600 SGLDVSAILAKIAPD
+600 SGLDVSAILKAIAPD

-739 AYQPEMYPLLAARR
+739 AYQPDMYPLLAARR

>member
-145 LNERVDNV
+145 LNDRVDNV

-215 GLLYDGYIFGVENAL
+215 GLLYDGYIFGVENVL

-242 TVYRR
+242 TVYRP
-247 SSTYIGTEKYADA
+247 TKYTVADYAEA
-260 FKEGC
+260 FNAGC
-265 YVLKDGAYVTMK
+265 YVINNDGAYVTMK
-277 AAGEAFCKQPGTIY
+277 AAGETFCKQPGTIY
-291 YEKLSIADA
+291 YESLSIADA
-300 YKAMVKDI
+300 YKKMV
-308 KDSETNS
+308 SEIEASATNAS
-315 SKYESDAW
+315 AYASDAW
-323 YNYFNDN
+323 YNYTNDI

-382 NGLNLDGIIGLV
+382 DSLKAQQLLDLV
-394 NALLQENG
+394 NSLLKENG
-402 ADLTSGD
+402 ADLSSGD

-422 NGKGGETTGLAYPV
+422 NGKGGETTGLALPA
-436 QYLFGNLNLSDKNVF
+436 QYLFGNLNFTSKEVY
-451 KSTGETAYEY
+451 KSTGKNAFKVGALVPA
-461 DDEGHLV
+461 DE
-468 YEVDA
+468 
-473 SGNTTDIP
+473 I
-481 KLTGKTGTVYVITYS
+481 VYVTTYK
-496 DSGKKNPDG
+496 DTGEVNDDG
-505 TPILNATVNR
+505 TPILTATITREAFDAATMKQFPKTNAEIVPGQ
-515 AEFDTTKMSPLPEKA
+515 K
-530 ADIKTGTVYTT
+530 YTT
-541 GDIFKEVKL
+541 GDTYAKTDLGTAYKAYETKL
-550 NANYSAYVE
+550 KND
-559 NLEKNKN
+559 NKN

-600 SGLDVSAILAKIAPD
+600 SGLDVSAILKAIAPD

-711 LTGKTIGNGTSA
+711 LTGKTIGNGTPA

-739 AYQPEMYPLLAARR
+739 AYQPDMYPLLAARR

-772 HNKERLYAYEIAL
+772 HNKEKLYAYEIAL

>member
-77 VRTIILVILAVALML
+77 ARTIILVILAVTLML
-92 APIAGLD
+92 APVAGLD
-99 IRNEKELDKIR
+99 ARNEKELDKIR

-128 WFNALSANKRE
+128 WFNAISANKRE

-145 LNERVDNV
+145 LNDRVDNV

-175 AVAYYQV
+175 AVAYYQI

-195 NIDGLFDSLKA
+195 NIDGLFDSLQS

-242 TVYRR
+242 TVYRP
-247 SSTYIGTEKYADA
+247 TKYTVADYAEA
-260 FKEGC
+260 FSAGC
-265 YVLKDGAYVTMK
+265 YVIKDGAYVTMK
-277 AAGEAFCKQPGTIY
+277 AAGETFSKQPGTIY
-291 YEKLSIADA
+291 YEQLAIADA
-300 YKAMVKDI
+300 YKKMV
-308 KDSETNS
+308 SEIEESATNAS
-315 SKYESDAW
+315 AYESDAW
-323 YNYFNDN
+323 YNYTNDI

-382 NGLNLDGIIGLV
+382 DSLKAQQLLDLV
-394 NALLQENG
+394 NSLLKDND
-402 ADLTSGD
+402 ADLSSGD

-422 NGKGGETTGLAYPV
+422 NGKGGETTGLALPA
-436 QYLFGNLNLSDKNVF
+436 QYLFGNLSFTSKEVY
-451 KSTGETAYEY
+451 KSTGKNAFKVGATA
-461 DDEGHLV
+461 DEV
-468 YEVDA
+468 
-473 SGNTTDIP
+473 
-481 KLTGKTGTVYVITYS
+481 VYVTTYT
-496 DSGKKNPDG
+496 DSGEVNDDG
-505 TPILNATVNR
+505 SPVLTATITREAFDNATMKQPPKTN
-515 AEFDTTKMSPLPEKA
+515 AEIVLGQK
-530 ADIKTGTVYTT
+530 YTT
-541 GDIFKEVKL
+541 GDTYAKTDLGTAYTAYKTKL
-550 NANYSAYVE
+550 ESD
-559 NLEKNKN
+559 NKN

-585 VGGLLNL
+585 VGGLLDL

-600 SGLDVSAILAKIAPD
+600 PGLDVAGILKAIAPD

-624 ILSKIDLTGV
+624 ILGKIDLTGV

-703 ALAAKGGL
+703 ALIAKGGL

-739 AYQPEMYPLLAARR
+739 AYQPDMYPLLAARR

-772 HNKERLYAYEIAL
+772 HNKEKLYAYEIAL

>member
-99 IRNEKELDKIR
+99 VRNEKELDKIR

-128 WFNALSANKRE
+128 WFNALSADKRK
-139 SGYAYK
+139 SGYAYL

-153 IRTYGLSE
+153 IKTYGLSE

-215 GLLYDGYIFGVENAL
+215 GLLYDGYVFGVENVL

-242 TVYRR
+242 TVYRPA
-247 SSTYIGTEKYADA
+247 KYTVADYAEA
-260 FKEGC
+260 FNAGC

-277 AAGEAFCKQPGTIY
+277 AAGETFCKQPDTVY
-291 YEKLSIADA
+291 YEKLAIADA
-300 YKAMVKDI
+300 YKKMV
-308 KDSETNS
+308 SEIEESATNAS
-315 SKYESDAW
+315 AYESDAW
-323 YNYFNDN
+323 YNYTNDI

-382 NGLNLDGIIGLV
+382 DSLKAQQLLDLV
-394 NALLQENG
+394 NSLLKENS
-402 ADLTSGD
+402 ADLSSGD

-422 NGKGGETTGLAYPV
+422 NGKGGETTGLALPV
-436 QYLFGNLNLSDKNVF
+436 QYLFGNLDFTSKEVY
-451 KSTGETAYEY
+451 KSTGKNAFKVGALA
-461 DDEGHLV
+461 DEV
-468 YEVDA
+468 
-473 SGNTTDIP
+473 
-481 KLTGKTGTVYVITYS
+481 VYVTTYT
-496 DSGKKNPDG
+496 DSGEVNDDG
-505 TPILNATVNR
+505 TPVLTAKITREAFDAATMKQSPKTI
-515 AEFDTTKMSPLPEKA
+515 AEIVPEQK
-530 ADIKTGTVYTT
+530 YTT
-541 GDIFKEVKL
+541 GDTYAKTKL
-550 NANYSAYVE
+550 GTAYTAYKTK
-559 NLEKNKN
+559 LESDNNN

-600 SGLDVSAILAKIAPD
+600 PGLDIPAILKAIAPD
-615 LDLNAILTQ
+615 LDLNAILTRV
-624 ILSKIDLTGV
+624 LSKIDLTGV
-634 TVEGVQKLLDTVLG
+634 TVDDVQKLLDTVLG

-679 TTVDMSDYAWVKY
+679 TTVDMSDYAWIKY

-703 ALAAKGGL
+703 ALVAKGGL

-739 AYQPEMYPLLAARR
+739 AYQPNMYPLLAARR

-772 HNKERLYAYEIAL
+772 HNKEKLYAYEIAL

>member
-128 WFNALSANKRE
+128 WFNAISANKRE

-145 LNERVDNV
+145 LNDRVDNV

-195 NIDGLFDSLKA
+195 NINGLFDSLKA

-215 GLLYDGYIFGVENAL
+215 GLLYDGYIFGVENVL

-242 TVYRR
+242 TVYRP
-247 SSTYIGTEKYADA
+247 TKYTVADYAEA
-260 FKEGC
+260 FNAGC
-265 YVLKDGAYVTMK
+265 YVIKDGAYVTMK
-277 AAGEAFCKQPGTIY
+277 SAGETFCKQPGTIY
-291 YEKLSIADA
+291 YEQLAIADA
-300 YKAMVKDI
+300 YKKMV
-308 KDSETNS
+308 SEIEASATNAS
-315 SKYESDAW
+315 AYASDAW
-323 YNYFNDN
+323 YNYTNDI

-382 NGLNLDGIIGLV
+382 DSLKAQQLLDLV
-394 NALLQENG
+394 NNLLKENS
-402 ADLTSGD
+402 ADLSSGD

-422 NGKGGETTGLAYPV
+422 NGKGGETTGLALPA
-436 QYLFGNLNLSDKNVF
+436 QYLFGNLNFTSKEVY
-451 KSTGETAYEY
+451 KSTGKNAFKVVPLA
-461 DDEGHLV
+461 DEV
-468 YEVDA
+468 
-473 SGNTTDIP
+473 
-481 KLTGKTGTVYVITYS
+481 VYVTTYK
-496 DSGKKNPDG
+496 DTGEVNDDG
-505 TPILNATVNR
+505 TPILTATITR
-515 AEFDTTKMSPLPEKA
+515 EAFDKTTMKQLPKTSAEIVPGTK
-530 ADIKTGTVYTT
+530 YTT
-541 GDIFKEVKL
+541 GDTYAK
-550 NANYSAYVE
+550 ANLETAYSAYKTK
-559 NLEKNKN
+559 LESDNKN

-600 SGLDVSAILAKIAPD
+600 SGLDVSAILKAIAPD

-723 DAAISL
+723 DSAISL

-772 HNKERLYAYEIAL
+772 HNKEKLYAYEIAL

>member
-77 VRTIILVILAVALML
+77 VRTIILVVLAVALML

-128 WFNALSANKRE
+128 WFNALSADKRK

-195 NIDGLFDSLKA
+195 NIDGLFDSLKT

-242 TVYRR
+242 TVYRP
-247 SSTYIGTEKYADA
+247 TKYTVADYAEA
-260 FKEGC
+260 FSAGC
-265 YVLKDGAYVTMK
+265 YVIKDGAYVTMK
-277 AAGEAFCKQPGTIY
+277 AAGETFSKQPGTVY
-291 YEKLSIADA
+291 YEKLAIADA
-300 YKAMVKDI
+300 YKKMV
-308 KDSETNS
+308 SEIEESATNAS
-315 SKYESDAW
+315 AYESDAW
-323 YNYFNDN
+323 YNYTNDI

-382 NGLNLDGIIGLV
+382 DSLKAQQLLDLV
-394 NALLQENG
+394 NSLLKENG
-402 ADLTSGD
+402 ADLSSGD

-422 NGKGGETTGLAYPV
+422 NGKGGETTGLALPA
-436 QYLFGNLNLSDKNVF
+436 QYLFGNLDFTSKEVY
-451 KSTGETAYEY
+451 KSTGKNAFKVGALA
-461 DDEGHLV
+461 DEV
-468 YEVDA
+468 
-473 SGNTTDIP
+473 
-481 KLTGKTGTVYVITYS
+481 VYVTTYK
-496 DSGKKNPDG
+496 DSGEVNDDG
-505 TPILNATVNR
+505 SPVLTATITREAFDNATMKQPPKTS
-515 AEFDTTKMSPLPEKA
+515 AEIVPGQK
-530 ADIKTGTVYTT
+530 YTT
-541 GDIFKEVKL
+541 GDTYAKTKL
-550 NANYSAYVE
+550 GTAYTAYKTK
-559 NLEKNKN
+559 LESDNKN

-585 VGGLLNL
+585 VGGLLDL

-600 SGLDVSAILAKIAPD
+600 PGLDVAGILKAIAPD

-624 ILSKIDLTGV
+624 ILGKIDLTGV

-739 AYQPEMYPLLAARR
+739 AYQPDMYPLLAARR

-772 HNKERLYAYEIAL
+772 HNKEKLYAYEIAL

>member
-92 APIAGLD
+92 APVAGLD

-128 WFNALSANKRE
+128 WFNALSADKRE

-195 NIDGLFDSLKA
+195 NIDGLFDSLQS

-242 TVYRR
+242 TVYRP
-247 SSTYIGTEKYADA
+247 TKYTVADYAEA
-260 FKEGC
+260 FSAGC
-265 YVLKDGAYVTMK
+265 YVIKDGAYVTMK
-277 AAGEAFCKQPGTIY
+277 AAGETFSKQPGTIY
-291 YEKLSIADA
+291 YESLSIADA
-300 YKAMVKDI
+300 YKKMV
-308 KDSETNS
+308 SEIEESATNAS
-315 SKYESDAW
+315 AYESDAW
-323 YNYFNDN
+323 YNYTNDI

-336 RTGKMTNYSTLRIEE
+336 RTGKMTNYSTLRTEE

-382 NGLNLDGIIGLV
+382 DSLKAQQLLDLV
-394 NALLQENG
+394 NSLLQENG
-402 ADLTSGD
+402 ADLSSGD

-422 NGKGGETTGLAYPV
+422 NGKGGETTGLALPA
-436 QYLFGNLNLSDKNVF
+436 QYLFGNLDFTSKEVY
-451 KSTGETAYEY
+451 KSTGKNAFKVGALA
-461 DDEGHLV
+461 DEV
-468 YEVDA
+468 
-473 SGNTTDIP
+473 
-481 KLTGKTGTVYVITYS
+481 VYVTTYT
-496 DSGKKNPDG
+496 DSGEVNDDG
-505 TPILNATVNR
+505 TPVLTAKITREAFDNATMKQLPKTS
-515 AEFDTTKMSPLPEKA
+515 AEIVPEQK
-530 ADIKTGTVYTT
+530 YTT
-541 GDIFKEVKL
+541 GDTYAKTKL
-550 NANYSAYVE
+550 GTAYTAYKTK
-559 NLEKNKN
+559 LESDNKN

-600 SGLDVSAILAKIAPD
+600 PGLDVAGILKAIAPD

-624 ILSKIDLTGV
+624 ILGKIDLTGV

-739 AYQPEMYPLLAARR
+739 AYQPDMYPLLAARR

>member
-77 VRTIILVILAVALML
+77 VRTIILVVLAVALML

-128 WFNALSANKRE
+128 WFNALSADKRE

-195 NIDGLFDSLKA
+195 NIDGLFDSLQS

-215 GLLYDGYIFGVENAL
+215 GLLYDGYIFGVENVL

-242 TVYRR
+242 TVYRP
-247 SSTYIGTEKYADA
+247 TKYTVADYAEA
-260 FKEGC
+260 FSAGC
-265 YVLKDGAYVTMK
+265 YVIKDGAYVTMK
-277 AAGEAFCKQPGTIY
+277 AAGETFSKQPGTVY
-291 YEKLSIADA
+291 YEKLAIADA
-300 YKAMVKDI
+300 YKKMV
-308 KDSETNS
+308 SEIEESATNAS
-315 SKYESDAW
+315 AYESDAW
-323 YNYFNDN
+323 YNYTNDI

-336 RTGKMTNYSTLRIEE
+336 RSGKMTNYSTLRIEE

-382 NGLNLDGIIGLV
+382 DSLKAQQLLELV
-394 NALLQENG
+394 NSLLKENG
-402 ADLTSGD
+402 ADLSSGD

-422 NGKGGETTGLAYPV
+422 NGKGGETTGLALPA
-436 QYLFGNLNLSDKNVF
+436 QYLFGNLDFTSKEVY
-451 KSTGETAYEY
+451 KSTGKNAFKVGALA
-461 DDEGHLV
+461 DEV
-468 YEVDA
+468 
-473 SGNTTDIP
+473 
-481 KLTGKTGTVYVITYS
+481 VYVTTYT
-496 DSGKKNPDG
+496 DSGEVNDDG
-505 TPILNATVNR
+505 TPVLTANITREAFDNATMKQLPKTS
-515 AEFDTTKMSPLPEKA
+515 AEIVPEQK
-530 ADIKTGTVYTT
+530 YTT
-541 GDIFKEVKL
+541 GDTYAKTKL
-550 NANYSAYVE
+550 GTAYTAYKTK
-559 NLEKNKN
+559 LESDNKN

-585 VGGLLNL
+585 VGGLLDL

-600 SGLDVSAILAKIAPD
+600 PGLDVAGILKAIAPD

-624 ILSKIDLTGV
+624 ILGKIDLTGV

-703 ALAAKGGL
+703 ALVAKGGL

-739 AYQPEMYPLLAARR
+739 AYQPDMYPLLAARR

-772 HNKERLYAYEIAL
+772 HNKEKLYAYEIAL

>member
-382 NGLNLDGIIGLV
+382 DSLKAQQLLDLV
-394 NALLQENG
+394 NSLLKENG
-402 ADLTSGD
+402 ADLSSGD

-422 NGKGGETTGLAYPV
+422 NGKEGGETTGLALPA
-436 QYLFGNLNLSDKNVF
+436 QYLFGNLNFTSKEVY
-451 KSTGETAYEY
+451 KSTGKNAFKVGALA
-461 DDEGHLV
+461 DEV
-468 YEVDA
+468 
-473 SGNTTDIP
+473 
-481 KLTGKTGTVYVITYS
+481 VYVTTYT
-496 DSGKKNPDG
+496 DSGEVNDDG
-505 TPILNATVNR
+505 TPILTAKITRETFDAATMKQRPTTNAEIVLGQ
-515 AEFDTTKMSPLPEKA
+515 K
-530 ADIKTGTVYTT
+530 YTT
-541 GDIFKEVKL
+541 GDTYAKTDLGTAYTAYKTKL
-550 NANYSAYVE
+550 ESD
-559 NLEKNKN
+559 NKN

-600 SGLDVSAILAKIAPD
+600 PGLDVARILKAIAPD

-624 ILSKIDLTGV
+624 VLSKIDLTGV
-634 TVEGVQKLLDTVLG
+634 TVGDVQELLDTVLG

-665 FVSDTDKALATTAG
+665 FVSDTDKALATTTG

-703 ALAAKGGL
+703 ALVAKGGL

-739 AYQPEMYPLLAARR
+739 AYQPDMYPLLAARR

>member
-77 VRTIILVILAVALML
+77 ARTIILVVLAVALML

-99 IRNEKELDKIR
+99 ARNEKELDKIR

-128 WFNALSANKRE
+128 WFNALSADKRE

-195 NIDGLFDSLKA
+195 NIDGLFDSLKT

-215 GLLYDGYIFGVENAL
+215 GLLYDGYVFGVENAL

-242 TVYRR
+242 TVYRP
-247 SSTYIGTEKYADA
+247 TKYTIADYAEA
-260 FKEGC
+260 FSAGC
-265 YVLKDGAYVTMK
+265 YVIKDGAYVTMK
-277 AAGEAFCKQPGTIY
+277 AAGETFSKQPGTVY
-291 YEKLSIADA
+291 YEKLAIADA
-300 YKAMVKDI
+300 YKKMV
-308 KDSETNS
+308 SEIEESATNAS
-315 SKYESDAW
+315 AYESDAW
-323 YNYFNDN
+323 YNYTNDI

-382 NGLNLDGIIGLV
+382 DSLKAQQLLDLV
-394 NALLQENG
+394 NSLLKENS
-402 ADLTSGD
+402 ADLSSGD

-422 NGKGGETTGLAYPV
+422 NGKGGETTGLALPA
-436 QYLFGNLNLSDKNVF
+436 QYLFGNLDFTSKEVY
-451 KSTGETAYEY
+451 KSTGKNAFKVGATA
-461 DDEGHLV
+461 DEV
-468 YEVDA
+468 
-473 SGNTTDIP
+473 
-481 KLTGKTGTVYVITYS
+481 VYVTTYK
-496 DSGKKNPDG
+496 DSGEVNDDG
-505 TPILNATVNR
+505 SPVLTATITREAFDNATMKQPPKTS
-515 AEFDTTKMSPLPEKA
+515 AEIVPGQK
-530 ADIKTGTVYTT
+530 YTT
-541 GDIFKEVKL
+541 GDTYAKTKL
-550 NANYSAYVE
+550 GTAYTAYKTK
-559 NLEKNKN
+559 LESDNKN

-585 VGGLLNL
+585 VGGLLDL

-600 SGLDVSAILAKIAPD
+600 PGLDIAGILKAIAPD

-624 ILSKIDLTGV
+624 VLSKIDLTGV

-703 ALAAKGGL
+703 ALIAKGGL

-739 AYQPEMYPLLAARR
+739 AYQPDMYPLLAARR

-772 HNKERLYAYEIAL
+772 HNKEKLYAYEIAL

>member
-92 APIAGLD
+92 APVAGLD

-128 WFNALSANKRE
+128 WFNALSADKRE

-195 NIDGLFDSLKA
+195 NINGLFDSLKT

-215 GLLYDGYIFGVENAL
+215 GLLYDGYVFGVENAL

-242 TVYRR
+242 TVYRP
-247 SSTYIGTEKYADA
+247 TKYTVADYAEA
-260 FKEGC
+260 FSAGC
-265 YVLKDGAYVTMK
+265 YVIKDGAYVTMK
-277 AAGEAFCKQPGTIY
+277 AAGETFSKQPGTIY
-291 YEKLSIADA
+291 YESLSIADA
-300 YKAMVKDI
+300 YKKMV
-308 KDSETNS
+308 SEIEESATNAS
-315 SKYESDAW
+315 AYESDAW
-323 YNYFNDN
+323 YNYTNDI

-382 NGLNLDGIIGLV
+382 DSLKAQQLLDLV
-394 NALLQENG
+394 NSLLKDND
-402 ADLTSGD
+402 ADLSSGD

-422 NGKGGETTGLAYPV
+422 NGKGGETTGLALPA
-436 QYLFGNLNLSDKNVF
+436 QYLFGNLDFTSKEVY
-451 KSTGETAYEY
+451 KSTGKNAFKVGALA
-461 DDEGHLV
+461 DEV
-468 YEVDA
+468 
-473 SGNTTDIP
+473 
-481 KLTGKTGTVYVITYS
+481 VYVTTYT
-496 DSGKKNPDG
+496 DSGEVNDDG
-505 TPILNATVNR
+505 TPVLTAKITREAFDNATMKQLPKTS
-515 AEFDTTKMSPLPEKA
+515 AEIVPEQK
-530 ADIKTGTVYTT
+530 YTT
-541 GDIFKEVKL
+541 GDTYAKTKL
-550 NANYSAYVE
+550 GTAYTAYKTK
-559 NLEKNKN
+559 LESDNKN

-585 VGGLLNL
+585 VGGLLDL

-600 SGLDVSAILAKIAPD
+600 PGLDVAGILKAIAPD

-624 ILSKIDLTGV
+624 ILGKIDLTGV

-703 ALAAKGGL
+703 ALVAKGGL

-739 AYQPEMYPLLAARR
+739 AYQPDMYPLLAARR

-772 HNKERLYAYEIAL
+772 HNKEKLYAYEIAL

>member
-77 VRTIILVILAVALML
+77 VRTIILVVLAVALML

-128 WFNALSANKRE
+128 WFNALSADKRE

-145 LNERVDNV
+145 LNDRVDNV

-195 NIDGLFDSLKA
+195 NIDGLFDSLQS

-242 TVYRR
+242 TVYRP
-247 SSTYIGTEKYADA
+247 TKYTVADYAEA
-260 FKEGC
+260 FNAGC
-265 YVLKDGAYVTMK
+265 YVIKDGAYVTMK
-277 AAGEAFCKQPGTIY
+277 AAGEPFSKQPGTVY
-291 YEKLSIADA
+291 YEKLAIADA
-300 YKAMVKDI
+300 YKKMV
-308 KDSETNS
+308 SEIEESATDS
-315 SKYESDAW
+315 SKYENDAW
-323 YNYFNDN
+323 YNYTNDI

-336 RTGKMTNYSTLRIEE
+336 RSGKMTNYSTLRIEE

-382 NGLNLDGIIGLV
+382 DSLKAQQLLDLV
-394 NALLQENG
+394 NSLLKENG
-402 ADLTSGD
+402 ADLSSGD

-422 NGKGGETTGLAYPV
+422 NGKGGETTGLALPV
-436 QYLFGNLNLSDKNVF
+436 QYLFGNLSFTDKEVYKSSGRNVF
-451 KSTGETAYEY
+451 TDGALSG
-461 DDEGHLV
+461 DE
-468 YEVDA
+468 
-473 SGNTTDIP
+473 
-481 KLTGKTGTVYVITYS
+481 VYVITYS
-496 DSGKKNPDG
+496 NSDEYESDGVTPVLSATISREVYDAATMDQLPNNRADIVVGKK
-505 TPILNATVNR
+505 
-515 AEFDTTKMSPLPEKA
+515 
-530 ADIKTGTVYTT
+530 YTT
-541 GDIFKEVKL
+541 GEAFVKIKIDD
-550 NANYSAYVE
+550 AYKAYE
-559 NLEKNKN
+559 TKLESDNKN

-585 VGGLLNL
+585 VGGLLDL

-600 SGLDVSAILAKIAPD
+600 PGLDVAGILKAIAPD

-624 ILSKIDLTGV
+624 ILGKIDLTGV

-703 ALAAKGGL
+703 ALVAKGGL

-739 AYQPEMYPLLAARR
+739 AYQPDMYPLLAARR

-772 HNKERLYAYEIAL
+772 HNKEKLYAYEIAL

>member
-92 APIAGLD
+92 APVAGLD

-128 WFNALSANKRE
+128 WFNALSADKRE

-175 AVAYYQV
+175 AVAYYQI

-195 NIDGLFDSLKA
+195 NIDGLFDSLQS

-242 TVYRR
+242 TVYRP
-247 SSTYIGTEKYADA
+247 TKYTVADYAEA
-260 FKEGC
+260 FSAGC
-265 YVLKDGAYVTMK
+265 YVIKDGAYVTMK
-277 AAGEAFCKQPGTIY
+277 AAGETFSKQPGTIY
-291 YEKLSIADA
+291 YEQLAIADA
-300 YKAMVKDI
+300 YKKMV
-308 KDSETNS
+308 SEIEESATNAS
-315 SKYESDAW
+315 AYESDAW
-323 YNYFNDN
+323 YNYTNDI

-382 NGLNLDGIIGLV
+382 DSLKAQQLLDLV
-394 NALLQENG
+394 NSLLKDND
-402 ADLTSGD
+402 ADLSSGD

-422 NGKGGETTGLAYPV
+422 NGKGGETTGLALPA
-436 QYLFGNLNLSDKNVF
+436 QYLFGNLNFTSKEVY
-451 KSTGETAYEY
+451 KSTGKNAFKVGATA
-461 DDEGHLV
+461 DEV
-468 YEVDA
+468 
-473 SGNTTDIP
+473 
-481 KLTGKTGTVYVITYS
+481 VYVTTYT
-496 DSGKKNPDG
+496 DTGEVNDDG
-505 TPILNATVNR
+505 TPVLTAKITREAFDNATM
-515 AEFDTTKMSPLPEKA
+515 KQPP
-530 ADIKTGTVYTT
+530 KTNEEIVPGQKYTT
-541 GDIFKEVKL
+541 GDTYAKTDLGTAYTAYKTKL
-550 NANYSAYVE
+550 ESD
-559 NLEKNKN
+559 NKN

-585 VGGLLNL
+585 VGGLLDL

-600 SGLDVSAILAKIAPD
+600 PGLDVAGILKAIAPD

-624 ILSKIDLTGV
+624 ILGKIDLTGV

-703 ALAAKGGL
+703 ALIAKGGL

-739 AYQPEMYPLLAARR
+739 AYQPDMYPLLAARR

-772 HNKERLYAYEIAL
+772 HNKEKLYAYEIAL

>member
-34 MIFFNEGAFSETAKN
+34 MIFINEGAFSETAKN

-215 GLLYDGYIFGVENAL
+215 GLLYDGYIFGVENVL

-242 TVYRR
+242 TVYRP
-247 SSTYIGTEKYADA
+247 TKYTVADYAEA
-260 FKEGC
+260 FNAGC
-265 YVLKDGAYVTMK
+265 YVINNDGAYVTMK
-277 AAGEAFCKQPGTIY
+277 AAGETFCKQPGTIY
-291 YEKLSIADA
+291 YEQLAIADA
-300 YKAMVKDI
+300 YKKMV
-308 KDSETNS
+308 SEIEASSTNAS
-315 SKYESDAW
+315 AYASDAW
-323 YNYFNDN
+323 YNYTNDITKIFDPRVKSN
-330 TEILDT
+330 IEDE
-336 RTGKMTNYSTLRIEE
+336 NYTVYSKLRIEE

-382 NGLNLDGIIGLV
+382 DSLKAQQLLDLV
-394 NALLQENG
+394 NSLLKENG
-402 ADLTSGD
+402 ADLSSGD

-422 NGKGGETTGLAYPV
+422 NGKGGETTGLALPV
-436 QYLFGNLNLSDKNVF
+436 QYLFGNLNFTSKEVY
-451 KSTGETAYEY
+451 KSTGKNAFKVGALA
-461 DDEGHLV
+461 DEV
-468 YEVDA
+468 
-473 SGNTTDIP
+473 
-481 KLTGKTGTVYVITYS
+481 VYVTTYT
-496 DSGKKNPDG
+496 DSGEVNDDG
-505 TPILNATVNR
+505 TPILTAKITREAFDNATMKQPPKTN
-515 AEFDTTKMSPLPEKA
+515 AEIVLGQK
-530 ADIKTGTVYTT
+530 YTT
-541 GDIFKEVKL
+541 GDTYAKTDLGTAYKAYETKL
-550 NANYSAYVE
+550 KND
-559 NLEKNKN
+559 NKN

-600 SGLDVSAILAKIAPD
+600 SGLDVSAILKAIAPD

-711 LTGKTIGNGTSA
+711 LTGKTIGNGTPA

-739 AYQPEMYPLLAARR
+739 AYQPDMYPLLAARR

-772 HNKERLYAYEIAL
+772 HNKEKLYAYEIAL

>member
-195 NIDGLFDSLKA
+195 NINGLFDSLKA

-215 GLLYDGYIFGVENAL
+215 GLLYDGYIFGVENVL

-242 TVYRR
+242 TVYRP
-247 SSTYIGTEKYADA
+247 TKYTVADYAEA
-260 FKEGC
+260 FNAGC
-265 YVLKDGAYVTMK
+265 YVINNDGAYVTMK
-277 AAGEAFCKQPGTIY
+277 SAGETFCKQPGTIY
-291 YEKLSIADA
+291 YEQLAIADA
-300 YKAMVKDI
+300 YKKMV
-308 KDSETNS
+308 SEIEASATNAS
-315 SKYESDAW
+315 AYASDAW
-323 YNYFNDN
+323 YNYTNDITKIFDPRVKSN
-330 TEILDT
+330 IEDE
-336 RTGKMTNYSTLRIEE
+336 NYTVYSKLRIEE

-382 NGLNLDGIIGLV
+382 DSLKAQQLLDLV
-394 NALLQENG
+394 NSLLKENG
-402 ADLTSGD
+402 ADLSSGD

-422 NGKGGETTGLAYPV
+422 NGKGGETTGLALPA
-436 QYLFGNLNLSDKNVF
+436 QYLFGNLNFTSKEVY
-451 KSTGETAYEY
+451 KSTGKNAFKVGALA
-461 DDEGHLV
+461 DEV
-468 YEVDA
+468 
-473 SGNTTDIP
+473 
-481 KLTGKTGTVYVITYS
+481 VYVTTYT
-496 DSGKKNPDG
+496 DSGEVNDDG
-505 TPILNATVNR
+505 TPVLTAKITREAFDAATMVQPPKTNAEIVPGQ
-515 AEFDTTKMSPLPEKA
+515 K
-530 ADIKTGTVYTT
+530 YTT
-541 GDIFKEVKL
+541 GDTYAKTDLGTAYKAYETKL
-550 NANYSAYVE
+550 KND
-559 NLEKNKN
+559 NKN

-600 SGLDVSAILAKIAPD
+600 SGLDVSAILKAIAPD

-711 LTGKTIGNGTSA
+711 LTGKTIGNGTPA

-739 AYQPEMYPLLAARR
+739 AYQPDMYPLLAARR

-772 HNKERLYAYEIAL
+772 HNKEKLYAYEIAL

>member
-77 VRTIILVILAVALML
+77 ARTIILVILAVALML

-128 WFNALSANKRE
+128 WFNALSADKRE

-195 NIDGLFDSLKA
+195 NINGLFDSLKA

-242 TVYRR
+242 TVYRP
-247 SSTYIGTEKYADA
+247 TKYTVADYAEA
-260 FKEGC
+260 FNAGC
-265 YVLKDGAYVTMK
+265 YVIKDGAYVTMK
-277 AAGEAFCKQPGTIY
+277 SAGESFCKQPGTIY
-291 YEKLSIADA
+291 YEQLAIADA
-300 YKAMVKDI
+300 YKKMV
-308 KDSETNS
+308 SEIEASSTNAS
-315 SKYESDAW
+315 AYASDAW
-323 YNYFNDN
+323 YNYTNDITKIFDPRVKSN
-330 TEILDT
+330 IEDE
-336 RTGKMTNYSTLRIEE
+336 NYTVYSKLRIEE

-382 NGLNLDGIIGLV
+382 DSLKAQQLLDLV
-394 NALLQENG
+394 NSLLKENG
-402 ADLTSGD
+402 ADLSSGD

-422 NGKGGETTGLAYPV
+422 NGKGGETTGLALPA
-436 QYLFGNLNLSDKNVF
+436 QYLFGNLDFTSKEVY
-451 KSTGETAYEY
+451 KSTGKNAFKVGALA
-461 DDEGHLV
+461 DEV
-468 YEVDA
+468 
-473 SGNTTDIP
+473 
-481 KLTGKTGTVYVITYS
+481 VYVTTYT
-496 DSGKKNPDG
+496 DSGEVNDDG
-505 TPILNATVNR
+505 TPVLTATITREAFDNTTMKQPPKTNAEIV
-515 AEFDTTKMSPLPEKA
+515 PEQK
-530 ADIKTGTVYTT
+530 YTT
-541 GDIFKEVKL
+541 GDTYAKTKL
-550 NANYSAYVE
+550 GTAYTAYKTK
-559 NLEKNKN
+559 LESDNKN

-585 VGGLLNL
+585 VGGLLDL

-600 SGLDVSAILAKIAPD
+600 PGLDVAGILKAIAPD

-624 ILSKIDLTGV
+624 ILGKIDLTGV

-703 ALAAKGGL
+703 ALIAKGGL

-739 AYQPEMYPLLAARR
+739 AYQPDMYPLLAARR

-772 HNKERLYAYEIAL
+772 HNKEKLYAYEIAL

>member
-92 APIAGLD
+92 APVAGLD

-128 WFNALSANKRE
+128 WFNALSADKRE

-195 NIDGLFDSLKA
+195 NIDGLFDSLQS

-215 GLLYDGYIFGVENAL
+215 GLLYDGYVFGVENAL

-242 TVYRR
+242 TVYRP
-247 SSTYIGTEKYADA
+247 TKYTVADYAEA
-260 FKEGC
+260 FSAGC
-265 YVLKDGAYVTMK
+265 YVIKDGAYVTMK
-277 AAGEAFCKQPGTIY
+277 AAGETFSKQPGTVY
-291 YEKLSIADA
+291 YEKLAIADA
-300 YKAMVKDI
+300 YNKMVSEIKASATD
-308 KDSETNS
+308 S

-323 YNYFNDN
+323 YNYTNDI

-375 PAINKLL
+375 PALNKLL

-394 NALLQENG
+394 NTLLKEND
-402 ADLTSGD
+402 ADLSSGD

-422 NGKGGETTGLAYPV
+422 NGKGGETTGLALPA
-436 QYLFGNLNLSDKNVF
+436 QYLFGNLDFTSKEVY
-451 KSTGETAYEY
+451 KSTGKNAFKVGATA
-461 DDEGHLV
+461 DEV
-468 YEVDA
+468 
-473 SGNTTDIP
+473 
-481 KLTGKTGTVYVITYS
+481 VYVTTYT
-496 DSGKKNPDG
+496 DTGEDNDDG
-505 TPILNATVNR
+505 TPVLTAKITREAFDNATM
-515 AEFDTTKMSPLPEKA
+515 KQSP
-530 ADIKTGTVYTT
+530 KTNEEIVPGQKYTT
-541 GDIFKEVKL
+541 GDTYAKTDLGTAYTAYKTKL
-550 NANYSAYVE
+550 ESD
-559 NLEKNKN
+559 NKN

-585 VGGLLNL
+585 VGGLLDL

-600 SGLDVSAILAKIAPD
+600 PGLDVAGILKAIAPD

-624 ILSKIDLTGV
+624 ILGKIDLTGV
-634 TVEGVQKLLDTVLG
+634 TVERVQKLLDTVLG

-739 AYQPEMYPLLAARR
+739 AYQPDMYPLLAARR

-772 HNKERLYAYEIAL
+772 HNKEKLYAYEIAL

>member
-99 IRNEKELDKIR
+99 IRNEKGLDKIR

-145 LNERVDNV
+145 LNDRVDNV

-215 GLLYDGYIFGVENAL
+215 GLLYDGYIFGVENVL

-242 TVYRR
+242 TVYRP
-247 SSTYIGTEKYADA
+247 TKYTVADYAEA
-260 FKEGC
+260 FNAGC
-265 YVLKDGAYVTMK
+265 YVIKDGAYVTMK
-277 AAGEAFCKQPGTIY
+277 SAGETFCKQPGTIY
-291 YEKLSIADA
+291 YEQLAIADA
-300 YKAMVKDI
+300 YKKMV
-308 KDSETNS
+308 SEIEASATNAS
-315 SKYESDAW
+315 AYASDAW
-323 YNYFNDN
+323 YNYTHDF

-336 RTGKMTNYSTLRIEE
+336 RSGEMTTYSKLRIEE

-382 NGLNLDGIIGLV
+382 DSLKAQQLLDLV
-394 NALLQENG
+394 NSLLKENG
-402 ADLTSGD
+402 ADLSSGD

-422 NGKGGETTGLAYPV
+422 NGKGGETTGLALPV
-436 QYLFGNLNLSDKNVF
+436 QYLFGNLNFTSKEVY
-451 KSTGETAYEY
+451 KSTGKNAFKVGALA
-461 DDEGHLV
+461 DEV
-468 YEVDA
+468 
-473 SGNTTDIP
+473 
-481 KLTGKTGTVYVITYS
+481 VYVTTYT
-496 DSGKKNPDG
+496 DSGEVNDDG
-505 TPILNATVNR
+505 TPILNAKITREAFDNATMKQPPKTN
-515 AEFDTTKMSPLPEKA
+515 AEIVPGTK
-530 ADIKTGTVYTT
+530 YTT
-541 GDIFKEVKL
+541 GDTYAKTDLGTAYKAYETKL
-550 NANYSAYVE
+550 KND
-559 NLEKNKN
+559 NKN

-600 SGLDVSAILAKIAPD
+600 SGLDVSAILKAIAPD

-739 AYQPEMYPLLAARR
+739 AYQPDMYPLLAARR

>member
-77 VRTIILVILAVALML
+77 VRTIILVVLAVALML

-145 LNERVDNV
+145 LNDRVDNV

-195 NIDGLFDSLKA
+195 NINGLFDSLKA

-242 TVYRR
+242 TVYRP
-247 SSTYIGTEKYADA
+247 TKYTVADYAEA
-260 FKEGC
+260 FNAGC
-265 YVLKDGAYVTMK
+265 YVINNDGAYVTMK
-277 AAGEAFCKQPGTIY
+277 SAGETFCKQPGTIY
-291 YEKLSIADA
+291 YEPLAIADA
-300 YKAMVKDI
+300 YKKMV
-308 KDSETNS
+308 SEIEASATNAS
-315 SKYESDAW
+315 AYASDAW
-323 YNYFNDN
+323 YNYTNDI

-336 RTGKMTNYSTLRIEE
+336 RSGEMTTYSKLRIEE

-382 NGLNLDGIIGLV
+382 DSLKAQQLLDLV
-394 NALLQENG
+394 NSLLKENG
-402 ADLTSGD
+402 ADLSSGD

-422 NGKGGETTGLAYPV
+422 NGKGGETTGLALPA
-436 QYLFGNLNLSDKNVF
+436 QYLFGNLNFTSKEVY
-451 KSTGETAYEY
+451 KSTGKNAFKVGALA
-461 DDEGHLV
+461 DEV
-468 YEVDA
+468 
-473 SGNTTDIP
+473 
-481 KLTGKTGTVYVITYS
+481 VYVTTYT
-496 DSGKKNPDG
+496 DTGEVNDDG
-505 TPILNATVNR
+505 TPVLTAKITREAFDNATMKQPPKTN
-515 AEFDTTKMSPLPEKA
+515 AEIVPGQK
-530 ADIKTGTVYTT
+530 YTT
-541 GDIFKEVKL
+541 GDTYAKTDLGTAYKAYETKL
-550 NANYSAYVE
+550 KND
-559 NLEKNKN
+559 NKN

-600 SGLDVSAILAKIAPD
+600 SGLDVSAILKAIAPD

-665 FVSDTDKALATTAG
+665 FVSDTDKALATTTG

-711 LTGKTIGNGTSA
+711 LTGKTIGNGTPA

-739 AYQPEMYPLLAARR
+739 AYQPDMYPLLAARR

>member
-128 WFNALSANKRE
+128 WFNALSVNKRE

-215 GLLYDGYIFGVENAL
+215 GLLYDGYIFGVENVL

-242 TVYRR
+242 TVYRP
-247 SSTYIGTEKYADA
+247 TKYTVADYAEA
-260 FKEGC
+260 FNAGC
-265 YVLKDGAYVTMK
+265 YVINNDGAYVTMK
-277 AAGEAFCKQPGTIY
+277 AAGETFCKQPGTIY
-291 YEKLSIADA
+291 YESLSIADA
-300 YKAMVKDI
+300 YKKMV
-308 KDSETNS
+308 SEIEESATNAS
-315 SKYESDAW
+315 AYASDAW
-323 YNYFNDN
+323 YNYTNDI

-382 NGLNLDGIIGLV
+382 DSLKAQQLLDLV
-394 NALLQENG
+394 NSLLKENG
-402 ADLTSGD
+402 ADLSSGD

-422 NGKGGETTGLAYPV
+422 NGKGGETTGLALPV
-436 QYLFGNLNLSDKNVF
+436 QYLFGNLDFTSKEVY
-451 KSTGETAYEY
+451 KSTGKNAFKVGALA
-461 DDEGHLV
+461 DE
-468 YEVDA
+468 
-473 SGNTTDIP
+473 I
-481 KLTGKTGTVYVITYS
+481 VYVTTYK
-496 DSGKKNPDG
+496 DSGEVNDDG
-505 TPILNATVNR
+505 TPILTATITR
-515 AEFDTTKMSPLPEKA
+515 EPFDAATMKQLPKTSAEIVPGTK
-530 ADIKTGTVYTT
+530 YTT
-541 GDIFKEVKL
+541 GDTYAKTKL
-550 NANYSAYVE
+550 GTAYTAYKTK
-559 NLEKNKN
+559 LESDNKN

-585 VGGLLNL
+585 VGGLLDL

-600 SGLDVSAILAKIAPD
+600 SGLDVSAILKAIAPD

-665 FVSDTDKALATTAG
+665 FVSDTDKALATTTG

-703 ALAAKGGL
+703 ALVAKGGL

-739 AYQPEMYPLLAARR
+739 AYQPDMYPLLAARR

-772 HNKERLYAYEIAL
+772 HNKEKLYAYEIAL

>member
-77 VRTIILVILAVALML
+77 ARTIILVILAVALML
-92 APIAGLD
+92 APVAGLD

-128 WFNALSANKRE
+128 WFNALSADKRE

-145 LNERVDNV
+145 LNDRVDNV

-242 TVYRR
+242 TVYRP
-247 SSTYIGTEKYADA
+247 TKYTVADYAEA
-260 FKEGC
+260 FSAGC
-265 YVLKDGAYVTMK
+265 YVINNDGAYVTMK

-291 YEKLSIADA
+291 YEQLAIADA
-300 YKAMVKDI
+300 YKKMV
-308 KDSETNS
+308 SEIEESATNAS
-315 SKYESDAW
+315 AYESDAW
-323 YNYFNDN
+323 YNYTNDI

-382 NGLNLDGIIGLV
+382 DSLKAQQLLDLV
-394 NALLQENG
+394 NSLLKENG
-402 ADLTSGD
+402 ADLSSGD

-422 NGKGGETTGLAYPV
+422 NGKGGETTGLALPA
-436 QYLFGNLNLSDKNVF
+436 QYLFGNLDFTSKEVY
-451 KSTGETAYEY
+451 KSTGKNAFKVGATA
-461 DDEGHLV
+461 DEV
-468 YEVDA
+468 
-473 SGNTTDIP
+473 
-481 KLTGKTGTVYVITYS
+481 VYVTTYT
-496 DSGKKNPDG
+496 DTGEVNDDG
-505 TPILNATVNR
+505 TPVLTAKITREAFDNATMKQLPKTS
-515 AEFDTTKMSPLPEKA
+515 AEIVPGQK
-530 ADIKTGTVYTT
+530 YTT
-541 GDIFKEVKL
+541 GDTYAKTKL
-550 NANYSAYVE
+550 GTAYTAYKTK
-559 NLEKNKN
+559 LESDNKN

-585 VGGLLNL
+585 VGGLLDL

-600 SGLDVSAILAKIAPD
+600 PGLDVAGILKAIAPD

-624 ILSKIDLTGV
+624 VLGKIDLTGV

-703 ALAAKGGL
+703 ALVAKGGL

-739 AYQPEMYPLLAARR
+739 AYQPDMYPLLAARR

-772 HNKERLYAYEIAL
+772 HNKEKLYAYEIAL